1 MSQRHQLIIRDRH
14 GFERALPLIRPMVLG
29 RQSTCD
35 VVLPDSMISRQH
47 IKIEMEGDAWFVE
60 DQGSSHGTF
69 LHGKPITKVKWD
81 LGEPLRLADGAY
93 VLEIAVLDQASS
105 AAHLAAI
112 LETAQL
118 LAQEVELED
127 LLERSLDRMLLISG
141 TDRGFLM
148 LLESGELEIKVQRNL
163 HRQLESD
170 IHLSMS
176 TIHTVFETGEPIWV
190 LNATDDE
197 RLLGHQSILRL
208 ELKTILCLPLT
219 LQGKRIG
226 VVYLDSKKP
235 IGEPPDRAT
244 FEAIV
249 ALCAIAIERTRLSE
263 ENLRGQV
270 LATVGQVASSIVHDF
285 KNGLFVLRGH
295 AEMLEQAGTNPGT
308 DESGKPSKSTVKV
321 GHHAKKIL
329 ENIERLSGLCVDV
342 LDFAKVREPRRRQ
355 VEIGPYMESILE
367 PLRHRAEGLGIT
379 VKTDGEACAASLDAS
394 RFTRV
399 VENLIA
405 NAIEA
410 VAAKEEA
417 EGHKIAGEIDVV
429 WTRVTGGLQLRVK
442 DNGTG
447 IPRKILR
454 RIFEPFFTHGKRR
467 GTGLGMATV
476 KKIVEEHG
484 GTLEVLSEPG
494 RGTEVVLCLPDGTHG
509 ILTDTNP
516 VPNLRNSSSSGA
528 GGTGGHKNREES
540 TGSRPAQRQ

>member
-1 MSQRHQLIIRDRH
+1 MSQRHKLIIRDRH
-14 GFERALPLIRPMVLG
+14 GFERAVPLIRSMVLG

-47 IKIEMEGDAWFVE
+47 IKLERVEDEWFVE

-69 LHGKPITKVKWD
+69 LRGKPVLRNRWEV
-81 LGEPLRLADGAY
+81 GEPLRLADGAY
-93 VLEIAVLDQASS
+93 ILELGIFDQASS
-105 AAHLAAI
+105 EAHLAAI

-127 LLERSLDRMLLISG
+127 LLERTLDRLLLISG

-148 LLESGELEIKVQRNL
+148 LLEAGELESKVQRNL
-163 HRQLESD
+163 NKELESD
-170 IHLSMS
+170 IHVSMS
-176 TIHTVFETGEPIWV
+176 TIHSVFESGEPIWV
-190 LNATDDE
+190 LNAADDE
-197 RLLGHQSILRL
+197 KLLGHQSIMRL

-226 VVYLDSKKP
+226 VVYLDSKRP
-235 IGEPPDRAT
+235 IGEPPDRPT

-263 ENLRGQV
+263 ENVRGQV
-270 LATVGQVASSIVHDF
+270 LATVGQVATSIVHDF

-295 AEMLEQAGTNPGT
+295 SEMLEQATE
-308 DESGKPSKSTVKV
+308 DKKV
-321 GHHAKKIL
+321 GHHARKLL
-329 ENIERLSGLCVDV
+329 ENIERLSALCVDV
-342 LDFAKVREPRRRQ
+342 LDFARVREPRRRKIE
-355 VEIGPYMESILE
+355 VGPYMESILE
-367 PLRHRAEGLGIT
+367 PLRHRAQGLGIT
-379 VKTDGEACAASLDAS
+379 VRAEGDSCDASLDAS

-417 EGHKIAGEIDVV
+417 EGHKIAGEIDVA
-429 WTRVTGGLQLRVK
+429 WSRVAGGLQLRIK

-447 IPRKILR
+447 IPRRILR

-476 KKIVEEHG
+476 KKIIEEHG

-494 RGTEVVLCLPDGTHG
+494 QGTEVILCLPDGIQGAHN
-509 ILTDTNP
+509 DTNP
-516 VPNLRNSSSSGA
+516 VPNLTNSVS
-528 GGTGGHKNREES
+528 GTGGHRGKDES
-540 TGSRPAQRQ
+540 TGSSPVVRP

>member
-1 MSQRHQLIIRDRH
+1 
-14 GFERALPLIRPMVLG
+14 MVLG

-47 IKIEMEGDAWFVE
+47 IKLELDGEVWFVE

-69 LHGKPITKVKWD
+69 LRGKPITRAKWEP
-81 LGEPLRLADGAY
+81 GEPLRLADGAY
-93 VLEIAVLDQASS
+93 VLELAMLDQASS

-127 LLERSLDRMLLISG
+127 LLERSLDRLLLISG

-148 LLESGELEIKVQRNL
+148 LLEGGELETKVQRNL
-163 HRQLESD
+163 HHQLESD
-170 IHLSMS
+170 IHISMS
-176 TIHTVFETGEPIWV
+176 TIHSVFETGEPIWV

-197 RLLGHQSILRL
+197 KLLGHQSIMRL

-226 VVYLDSKKP
+226 VVYLDSRRP

-270 LATVGQVASSIVHDF
+270 LATVGQVATSIVHDF

-295 AEMLEQAGTNPGT
+295 AEMIEHPGAQPDT
-308 DESGKPSKSTVKV
+308 PDKKAA
-321 GHHAKKIL
+321 HHARKIL

-342 LDFAKVREPRRRQ
+342 LDFAKVREPKRRE
-355 VEIGPYMESILE
+355 VEIGAYMESILE
-367 PLRHRAEGLGIT
+367 PLRHRAEGLGIRIRT
-379 VKTDGEACAASLDAS
+379 EGEPCDANLDAS

-417 EGHKIAGEIDVV
+417 EGHKIAGEIDVA

-447 IPRKILR
+447 IQKRILR

-494 RGTEVVLCLPDGTHG
+494 HGTEVVLCLPDGGFGLPH
-509 ILTDTNP
+509 DTNP
-516 VPNLRNSSSSGA
+516 VPNLRGFSSSGSS
-528 GGTGGHKNREES
+528 GGRSGTGGHKGKDES
-540 TGSRPAQRQ
+540 TGSRPVFRP

>member
-1 MSQRHQLIIRDRH
+1 MPQRHQLIIRDRH
-14 GFERALPLIRPMVLG
+14 GFERAVPLIRPMVLG

-47 IKIEMEGDAWFVE
+47 IKLEMEGETWFVE
-60 DQGSSHGTF
+60 DQASSHGTF
-69 LHGKPITKVKWD
+69 LRGKPITKTRWEV
-81 LGEPLRLADGAY
+81 GEPLRLADGAY
-93 VLEIAVLDQASS
+93 ILELAILDQASS
-105 AAHLAAI
+105 EAHLAAI
-112 LETAQL
+112 LETSQL
-118 LAQEVELED
+118 LAQEVELDD
-127 LLERSLDRMLLISG
+127 LLERSLDRLLIISG

-148 LLESGELEIKVQRNL
+148 LLEGGELEIKVQRNL

-176 TIHTVFETGEPIWV
+176 SIHSVFETGEPIWV

-197 RLLGHQSILRL
+197 KLLGHQSIMKL

-295 AEMLEQAGTNPGT
+295 AEMLEQTGAAPDAKTQA
-308 DESGKPSKSTVKV
+308 KV

-355 VEIGPYMESILE
+355 VEIGPYMESVLE

-379 VKTDGEACAASLDAS
+379 VRTEGEACAASLDAS

-417 EGHKIAGEIDVV
+417 EGQKIAGEIDVV

-447 IPRKILR
+447 IPKRIMR
-454 RIFEPFFTHGKRR
+454 RVFEPFFTHGKRR

-494 RGTEVVLCLPDGTHG
+494 HGTEVILCLPDGVHG
-509 ILTDTNP
+509 IPHDTNP
-516 VPNLRNSSSSGA
+516 VPNLRNTGSG
-528 GGTGGHKNREES
+528 GVSGTGGHGKGKDES
-540 TGSRPAQRQ
+540 TGSRAAHRP

>member
-1 MSQRHQLIIRDRH
+1 MAQRYQLIIRDRH
-14 GFERALPLIRPMVLG
+14 GFERAVPLIRPMVLG

-47 IKIEMEGDAWFVE
+47 IKLEMDGDAWMVE

-69 LHGKPITKVKWD
+69 LRGKPITRTRWEV
-81 LGEPLRLADGAY
+81 GESLRLADGAY
-93 VLEIAVLDQASS
+93 VLELATLDQASS

-127 LLERSLDRMLLISG
+127 LLERSLDRLLLISG

-148 LLESGELEIKVQRNL
+148 LLEGGELETKVQRNL
-163 HRQLESD
+163 QRQLESD
-170 IHLSMS
+170 IHISMS
-176 TIHTVFETGEPIWV
+176 TIHSVFETGEPIWV

-197 RLLGHQSILRL
+197 KLLGHQSILRL

-226 VVYLDSKKP
+226 VVYLDSKRP

-270 LATVGQVASSIVHDF
+270 LATVGQVATSIVHDF

-295 AEMLEQAGTNPGT
+295 AEMIEHPNSADG
-308 DESGKPSKSTVKV
+308 GKKAA
-321 GHHAKKIL
+321 HHAKKIL

-342 LDFAKVREPRRRQ
+342 LDFAKVREPRRRE
-355 VEIGPYMESILE
+355 VEVGSYMESILE
-367 PLRHRAEGLGIT
+367 PLRHRAQGLGIT
-379 VKTDGEACAASLDAS
+379 VKTEGDACAANLDAS

-417 EGHKIAGEIDVV
+417 EGRKIAGEIDVA

-447 IPRKILR
+447 IPRRILR

-494 RGTEVVLCLPDGTHG
+494 HGTEVILCLPDGGHG
-509 ILTDTNP
+509 IMTDTNP
-516 VPNLRNSSSSGA
+516 VPNLSHPSS
-528 GGTGGHKNREES
+528 GGTGGHRGKEDS
-540 TGSRPAQRQ
+540 TGSRPAHP

>member
-1 MSQRHQLIIRDRH
+1 MGGPIQEAPPLPQRHQLIIRDRH
-14 GFERALPLIRPMVLG
+14 GFERAVPLIRPMVLG

-47 IKIEMEGDAWFVE
+47 IKLEPEGESWMVE

-69 LHGKPITKVKWD
+69 LRGKPVTRSRWEI
-81 LGEPLRLADGAY
+81 GEPLRLADGAY
-93 VLEIAVLDQASS
+93 VLELAVLDQASS
-105 AAHLAAI
+105 EAHLAAI

-127 LLERSLDRMLLISG
+127 LLERTLDRLLIISG

-148 LLESGELEIKVQRNL
+148 LLEGGELEIKVQRNL
-163 HRQLESD
+163 QRQLESD

-176 TIHTVFETGEPIWV
+176 SIHSVFETGEPIWV

-197 RLLGHQSILRL
+197 KLLSHQSIMRL

-295 AEMLEQAGTNPGT
+295 AEMLQQAAGG
-308 DESGKPSKSTVKV
+308 DKKV
-321 GHHAKKIL
+321 AHHAAKIL

-342 LDFAKVREPRRRQ
+342 LDFAKIREPRRRQ
-355 VEIGPYMESILE
+355 VEVGPYLESILE
-367 PLRHRAEGLGIT
+367 PLRHRAQGLGIT
-379 VKTDGEACAASLDAS
+379 VRTDGDQCSASLDAS

-417 EGHKIAGEIDVV
+417 EGRKIEGEIDIA

-447 IPRKILR
+447 IPKRILR

-494 RGTEVVLCLPDGTHG
+494 HGTEVVVCLPDGHHG
-509 ILTDTNP
+509 LLRDTNP
-516 VPNLRNSSSSGA
+516 VPNLKGSSPS
-528 GGTGGHKNREES
+528 GTGGHKGKDES
-540 TGSRPAQRQ
+540 TGSKPAFHP

>member
-1 MSQRHQLIIRDRH
+1 MAQRYQLIIRDRH
-14 GFERALPLIRPMVLG
+14 GFERAVPLIRPMVLG

-47 IKIEMEGDAWFVE
+47 IKLEQVGDAWIVE

-69 LHGKPITKVKWD
+69 FRGKPITRTKWEV
-81 LGEPLRLADGAY
+81 GESLRLADGAY
-93 VLEIAVLDQASS
+93 VLELAILDQASS

-118 LAQEVELED
+118 LAQEIELDD
-127 LLERSLDRMLLISG
+127 LLERSLDRLLLISG

-148 LLESGELEIKVQRNL
+148 LLEGGELETKVQRNL
-163 HRQLESD
+163 HRQFESD
-170 IHLSMS
+170 IHISMS
-176 TIHTVFETGEPIWV
+176 TIHSVFETGEPIWV
-190 LNATDDE
+190 LNAADDE
-197 RLLGHQSILRL
+197 KLLSHQSILRL

-226 VVYLDSKKP
+226 VVYLDSKRP

-249 ALCAIAIERTRLSE
+249 ALSAIAIERTRLSE

-270 LATVGQVASSIVHDF
+270 LATVGQVATSIVHDF

-295 AEMLEQAGTNPGT
+295 AEMIEHPTSDDAA
-308 DESGKPSKSTVKV
+308 KKTV
-321 GHHAKKIL
+321 HHARKIL
-329 ENIERLSGLCVDV
+329 DNIERLSGLCVDV
-342 LDFAKVREPRRRQ
+342 LDFAKVREPRRRE
-355 VEIGPYMESILE
+355 VEIGAYMESILE
-367 PLRHRAEGLGIT
+367 PLRHRAQGLGIT
-379 VKTDGEACAASLDAS
+379 VKTEGDPCAASLDAS

-417 EGHKIAGEIDVV
+417 EGHKIEGEIDVA

-447 IPRKILR
+447 IPKRILR

-494 RGTEVVLCLPDGTHG
+494 HGTEVILCMPDSVGAVTS
-509 ILTDTNP
+509 DTNP
-516 VPNLRNSSSSGA
+516 IPNLRNFSS
-528 GGTGGHKNREES
+528 GGTGGHKGKDES
-540 TGSRPAQRQ
+540 TGSSPAHP

>member
-14 GFERALPLIRPMVLG
+14 GFERAMPLIRPMVLG

-47 IKIEMEGDAWFVE
+47 IKIEMEGETWFVE

-69 LHGKPITKVKWD
+69 MHGKPITKARWEI
-81 LGEPLRLADGAY
+81 GEPLRLADGAY
-93 VLEIAVLDQASS
+93 ILELAILDQASS

-127 LLERSLDRMLLISG
+127 LLERSLDRLLMISG

-176 TIHTVFETGEPIWV
+176 SIHSVFETGEPIWV

-197 RLLGHQSILRL
+197 RLLGHQSIMRL

-295 AEMLEQAGTNPGT
+295 AEMLEQAGAPHDAKGQ
-308 DESGKPSKSTVKV
+308 VKV
-321 GHHAKKIL
+321 VHHAHKLL

-509 ILTDTNP
+509 ILSDTNP
-516 VPNLRNSSSSGA
+516 VPNLRNSASTSSPGSA
-528 GGTGGHKNREES
+528 SGTGGHKGRDES

>member
-1 MSQRHQLIIRDRH
+1 MPQRHQLIIRDRH
-14 GFERALPLIRPMVLG
+14 GFERAVPLIRPMVLG

-47 IKIEMEGDAWFVE
+47 IKLELDGEAWFVE

-69 LHGKPITKVKWD
+69 FRGKPVTRVRWEV
-81 LGEPLRLADGAY
+81 GEPLRLADGAY
-93 VLEIAVLDQASS
+93 ILELGILDQASS
-105 AAHLAAI
+105 EAHLAAI
-112 LETAQL
+112 LETSQL

-127 LLERSLDRMLLISG
+127 LLERSLDRLLLISG

-148 LLESGELEIKVQRNL
+148 LLEGGELEIKVQRNL

-176 TIHTVFETGEPIWV
+176 SIHSVFETGEPIWV

-197 RLLGHQSILRL
+197 KLLGHQSIMRL

-295 AEMLEQAGTNPGT
+295 AEMLEQAAGA
-308 DESGKPSKSTVKV
+308 EKKV
-321 GHHAKKIL
+321 GHHAAKLL

-355 VEIGPYMESILE
+355 VEIGPYLESVLE
-367 PLRHRAEGLGIT
+367 PLRHRAEGLGIKVRT
-379 VKTDGEACAASLDAS
+379 EGEACAASLDAS

-417 EGHKIAGEIDVV
+417 EGQKIAGEIDVA
-429 WTRVTGGLQLRVK
+429 WTRVTGGLQLKVK

-447 IPRKILR
+447 IPKRIMR
-454 RIFEPFFTHGKRR
+454 RVFEPFFTHGKRR

-484 GTLEVLSEPG
+484 GTLEVVSEPG
-494 RGTEVVLCLPDGTHG
+494 HGTEVILCLPDGVHG
-509 ILTDTNP
+509 VLSDTNP
-516 VPNLRNSSSSGA
+516 VPNLRNSAS
-528 GGTGGHKNREES
+528 GTGGHKGKDES
-540 TGSRPAQRQ
+540 TGSRPAQRP